1 MSNHSIG
8 KKIVIGVVGLTAGL
22 LTGGLT
28 VARAHADEGI
38 VQRTSPTSASRMT
51 SETFVVSGIDR
62 AKRSVTLTNAEGE
75 RNTMNVPSDVKAYE
89 TLKVGDR
96 VDVDYQ
102 ESLAIKLAPTGAKP
116 SKTET
121 SVASPMG
128 AAGGPAGAARQTQ
141 VNAEVV
147 SVDAAKNKVTFKGP
161 RGNEQTITVQD
172 PQLQAK
178 LHSLKPGQVVQFT
191 YTEAIAAAI
200 RPAPVK

>member
-62 AKRSVTLTNAEGE
+62 AKRSVTLTNAQGE
-75 RNTMNVPSDVKAYE
+75 RNTMSVPSDVKAYE

-102 ESLAIKLAPTGAKP
+102 ESLAIQLAPTGAKP
-116 SKTET
+116 SMTEK
-121 SVASPMG
+121 SVGSPMG
-128 AAGGPAGAARQTQ
+128 RGGPAGAARQMQ
-141 VNAEVV
+141 LNAEVV
-147 SVDAAKNKVTFKGP
+147 SVDAANNKVTFKGP
-161 RGNEQTITVQD
+161 RGHEQTVTVSD
-172 PQLQAK
+172 PQLQSK

-191 YTEAIAAAI
+191 YTEAIAAGI
-200 RPAPVK
+200 RPAPAK

>member
-8 KKIVIGVVGLTAGL
+8 KKIVIGLTAGL
-22 LTGGLT
+22 LTGGLY
-28 VARAHADEGI
+28 VARAHADESTM
-38 VQRTSPTSASRMT
+38 QRTSPTSASRMM

-62 AKRSVTLTNAEGE
+62 GKRTVTLTNAEGE
-75 RNTMNVPSDVKAYE
+75 RNTMSVPSDVKAYE

-121 SVASPMG
+121 TVASPMG
-128 AAGGPAGAARQTQ
+128 QGGPAGAARQTQ
-141 VNAEVV
+141 LNAEVV

-161 RGNEQTITVQD
+161 RGQEQTVTVQD

-178 LHSLKPGQVVQFT
+178 LHNLKPGQVVQFT
-191 YTEAIAAAI
+191 YTEAIAAGI
-200 RPAPVK
+200 RPAPAK